1 MTRLKRESKI
11 KQLIKR
17 CPTHES
23 HLKESHFTFV
33 ANSQI
38 QVLHGSKQ
46 KYFVTRTLK
55 PTQEKK

>member
-17 CPTHES
+17 CPTRES
-23 HLKESHFTFV
+23 HLKESHFTFA

-38 QVLHGSKQ
+38 QVLHGSK
-46 KYFVTRTLK
+46 
-55 PTQEKK
+55 